1 MWWRGTMSWKE
12 IDDKWIIDSEV
23 DSRKQLKRTITIR
36 SMLKVDVKVESISE
50 MSYWKWERGLV
61 NTQKME
67 SDEEVKVNI

>member
-1 MWWRGTMSWKE
+1 MSWKE